1 MTASLHRD
9 TPALVIGGTR
19 GLGLAIAERL
29 MAEGCTRLIIAGR
42 DSARGEAAAE
52 ASGATCLPVDPEDT
66 AAVVRLVDEA
76 AERILGSGSGVMTGS
91 VVDFDQHVPG
101 SCPE

>member
-1 MTASLHRD
+1 MTASFHRD
-9 TPALVIGGTR
+9 TPALVIGGTL

-29 MAEGCTRLIIAGR
+29 VAEGRTRQIIAGR
-42 DSARGEAAAE
+42 DPARGEAAAK
-52 ASGATCLPVDPEDT
+52 AGGATCLPVDL
-66 AAVVRLVDEA
+66 A
-76 AERILGSGSGVMTGS
+76 GS

>member
-42 DSARGEAAAE
+42 DAARGEAAAK
-52 ASGATCLPVDPEDT
+52 ASGATYLPVDL
-66 AAVVRLVDEA
+66 A
-76 AERILGSGSGVMTGS
+76 GS

-101 SCPE
+101 SYPE